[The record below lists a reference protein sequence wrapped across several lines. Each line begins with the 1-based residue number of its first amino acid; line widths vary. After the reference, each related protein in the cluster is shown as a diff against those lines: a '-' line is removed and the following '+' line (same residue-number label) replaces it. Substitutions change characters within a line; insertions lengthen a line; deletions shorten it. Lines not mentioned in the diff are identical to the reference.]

1 MHTLNIKDDIRLC
14 VDNNNVFFQQYRDDF
29 WDIVSIPIFYFC
41 NTDNDYNSRNYVGE
55 DILDDIDDFFA
66 RVAPWVNEIEIN
78 QDDVDGYLKEV
89 YGRSCPDNI
98 NALARAILACNVVLS
113 ELRVPYRSFD
123 DGYYN
128 FGFVPAPSE
137 VLASQD
143 LKHALYLLIGIYTK
157 PMGKSVRNHLSGDYH
172 ASYKLALLRFLYG
185 LKAENVVKVMD
196 ESMMFSRYLM
206 DKLEY
211 GGLVVDEYGYLEIPS
226 WVLQSP
232 ENYRVEWMCDDFELF
247 LDCVSLSLHNK
258 DDLIDVDY
266 NTKDIFLIH
275 NRIIDALNYSFVLD
289 NLDLQ
294 ESVSPVYTQEIG
306 VIDNISFITLKSA
319 FDLACVGREM
329 NVCVGSEMYYKRLLS
344 GSSVFI
350 QGTIQGDHLRD
361 KHILAEIDVKTNK
374 IIECRK
380 NQNHEVSD
388 EEFSIVEKAVKRMF
402 NNIDELSYS

>member
-1 MHTLNIKDDIRLC
+1 MGGAVLII
-14 VDNNNVFFQQYRDDF
+14 
-29 WDIVSIPIFYFC
+29 S
-41 NTDNDYNSRNYVGE
+41 
-55 DILDDIDDFFA
+55 
-66 RVAPWVNEIEIN
+66 
-78 QDDVDGYLKEV
+78 
-89 YGRSCPDNI
+89 

-128 FGFVPAPSE
+128 FGFVPAPAE

-258 DDLIDVDY
+258 DDLIGVDY

-380 NQNHEVSD
+380 NHNHEVSD
-388 EEFSIVEKAVKRMF
+388 EEFSIVEKAVRRMF